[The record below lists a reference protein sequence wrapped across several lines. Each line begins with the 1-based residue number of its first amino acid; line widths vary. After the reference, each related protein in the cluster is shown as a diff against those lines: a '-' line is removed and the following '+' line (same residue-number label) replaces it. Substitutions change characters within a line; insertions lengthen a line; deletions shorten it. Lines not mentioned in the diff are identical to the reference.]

1 MYYFFSSSE
10 KEAPPEFQSVD
21 EWLKFINMEKYVDA
35 FHAANINNL
44 ENVAR
49 LRDGDLREMGIS
61 LIGHRNKMN
70 KSIRAMSTHFVNR
83 GLDIDEAA
91 I

>member
-1 MYYFFSSSE
+1 
-10 KEAPPEFQSVD
+10 
-21 EWLKFINMEKYVDA
+21 MEKYVDV
-35 FHAANINNL
+35 FHAADINNL

-49 LRDGDLREMGIS
+49 LRDSDLRAMGIS

-70 KSIRAMSTHFVNR
+70 KSIRSMNTHFVNR

>member
-1 MYYFFSSSE
+1 MD
-10 KEAPPEFQSVD
+10 V
-21 EWLKFINMEKYVDA
+21 

-44 ENVAR
+44 ENVSR
-49 LRDGDLREMGIS
+49 LRDSDLREMGIS

-70 KSIRAMSTHFVNR
+70 KSIRSMNTHFVNR
-83 GLDIDEAA
+83 GLDFDEAA